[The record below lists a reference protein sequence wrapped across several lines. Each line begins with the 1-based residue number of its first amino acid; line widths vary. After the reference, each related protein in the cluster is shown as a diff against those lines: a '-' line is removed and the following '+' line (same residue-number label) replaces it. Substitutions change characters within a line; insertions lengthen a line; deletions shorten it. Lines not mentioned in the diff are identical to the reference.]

1 MLFRS
6 DLPDPEN
13 SKEKEGI
20 KVMYMDKK
28 SLRENRLA
36 ALQEFICDR
45 TEEINILE
53 QNGYTR
59 EQAIEMLKL
68 QGLEGIETAVYS
80 IS

>member
-1 MLFRS
+1 
-6 DLPDPEN
+6 
-13 SKEKEGI
+13 
-20 KVMYMDKK
+20 MYMDKK

-36 ALQEFICDR
+36 VLQEFICDR

-53 QNGYTR
+53 QSGYTR

-68 QGLEGIETAVYS
+68 RVLEGIENAVYS